1 LFILRL
7 ILLFGLGKITGSKKE
22 RIMVDRI
29 EEVVFGMKFDRAL
42 VEQHLDDVQV
52 IDPNFKRFLDSDGGI
67 DTEVDTLSI
76 NYRLVIQYI
85 GRVCDV
91 MRAMRRVMSVPGVV
105 KSVDVNELKHQ
116 ECLIFELFKD
126 MERIRLICQE
136 EQDVSY
142 RQPGAG
148 DNCGDSV

>member
-1 LFILRL
+1 
-7 ILLFGLGKITGSKKE
+7 
-22 RIMVDRI
+22 MCDRT
-29 EEVVFGMKFDRAL
+29 EVVVFGMKFDRAL
-42 VEQHLDDVQV
+42 VEQCLDDVQV

-67 DTEVDTLSI
+67 DTALDTLSI
-76 NYRLVIQYI
+76 NYRFVVQYF
-85 GRVCDV
+85 GRVCEV
-91 MRAMRRVMSVPGVV
+91 MRAMRRVMLVPGVV

-142 RQPGAG
+142 RQSGTG
-148 DNCGDSV
+148 DNCGGAV